1 MRSKITSF
9 DIADRAGVSQSTVS
23 RALSNSPL
31 VNQATKDKVLAAAKE
46 LDYRVDKN
54 ASNLRRQSSN
64 TIALLLFEETPEGT
78 ESINPF
84 YLSMLGSITR
94 ACANQGYD
102 LLVSFQQLS
111 DNMHRE
117 YEDAHKA
124 DGLIL
129 LGYGNYLDYHQKLL
143 NLQSLGAHF
152 VRWGATGEQYPGVT
166 IGCDNRTGGFEL
178 TSLLLDKGCNNIAF
192 LGDVS
197 ANSPELQHRFQGYVD
212 AHNHQGTNADSFLQ
226 LHCDISEESG
236 YQATKKLLASGAK
249 FDAIFGACDYIAL
262 GAIRALKESNV
273 EIPQQVKVVGF
284 DDIPMAKYGV
294 PPLTTAIQDPNL
306 AGRELVNS
314 LLKLIKDEP
323 CASQTLATQLV
334 IRDST

>member
-9 DIADRAGVSQSTVS
+9 DIAERAGVSQSTVS
-23 RALSNSPL
+23 RALSDSPL

-54 ASNLRRQSSN
+54 ASNLRRQSSK
-64 TIALLLFEETPEGT
+64 TIALLLFEENPEGA

-129 LGYGNYLDYHQKLL
+129 LGYGNYLDYHQKLV

-152 VRWGATGEQYPGVT
+152 VRWGATGEQFPGVT

-178 TSLLLDKGCNNIAF
+178 TSHLLDEGCQHIAF
-192 LGDVS
+192 LGDIS
-197 ANSPELQHRFQGYVD
+197 ANSPEFQSRFQGYND
-212 AHNHQGTNADSFLQ
+212 ALNQRNIEAQTSLQ
-226 LHCDISEESG
+226 LDSDVSEESG
-236 YQATKKLLASGAK
+236 YQATRQLLSSKAR
-249 FDAIFGACDYIAL
+249 FDAIFAACDYIAL
-262 GAIRALKESNV
+262 GAIRALKEANI
-273 EIPQQVKVVGF
+273 EIPQQVKVAGF
-284 DDIPMAKYGV
+284 DDIPMAKYSV
-294 PPLTTAIQDPNL
+294 PALTTAIQDPNL
-306 AGRELVNS
+306 AGKQLVDS
-314 LLKLIKDEP
+314 LLKLIREEP
-323 CASQTLATQLV
+323 CDSQTLPTKLM
-334 IRDST
+334 IRDSS